1 MKLVSSEVSECA
13 DALQEK
19 ALQLMEV
26 EHLQGYLT
34 WLKRIIELRYGS
46 VEEGGRGGKGRE
58 REGKEEGE
66 RGGQEF
72 TCVYIV
78 TTRGNR
84 LLAWIRATLLYYN
97 RS

>member
-34 WLKRIIELRYGS
+34 WLKRIMELRYGS
-46 VEEGGRGGKGRE
+46 VEEGGRGGRGRE
-58 REGKEEGE
+58 GWPGIYVCLHCNYKRK
-66 RGGQEF
+66 
-72 TCVYIV
+72 
-78 TTRGNR
+78 
-84 LLAWIRATLLYYN
+84 
-97 RS
+97 